1 MIRVAGPDGNRRP
14 AAVEE
19 GRVRKQSTGA
29 AVATRWTDAAL
40 VVPRVFAGLVLAI
53 EFGAGKLPVPEWFV
67 TDVGNLGFPIPVAFA
82 WAAVLAEVVGGLLL
96 AVGFL
101 TRPAAASI
109 VCTMLVAAILQKA
122 GDPLWER
129 LPSLFFMA
137 VAYYGLV
144 LGGGRYSVDG
154 WLRRRRARA

>member
-1 MIRVAGPDGNRRP
+1 ML
-14 AAVEE
+14 AV
-19 GRVRKQSTGA
+19 G
-29 AVATRWTDAAL
+29 
-40 VVPRVFAGLVLAI
+40 
-53 EFGAGKLPVPEWFV
+53 FGASKLPVPEWFV
-67 TDVGNLGFPIPVAFA
+67 TDVANLGFPAPIAFA
-82 WAAVLAEVVGGLLL
+82 WAAVLAEVVGGVLL
-96 AVGFL
+96 AFGFM

-109 VCTMLVAAILQKA
+109 VCTMLVAAFLQKA

-154 WLRRRRARA
+154 WLRRRRRRA